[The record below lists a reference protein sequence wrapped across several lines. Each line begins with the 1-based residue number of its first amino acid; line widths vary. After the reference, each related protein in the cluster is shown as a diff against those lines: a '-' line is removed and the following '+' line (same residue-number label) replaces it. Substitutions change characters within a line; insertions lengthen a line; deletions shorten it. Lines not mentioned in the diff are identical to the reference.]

1 MKLNAKPYL
10 VIALVLLALGL
21 AACAPAEPQVIRE
34 TVEVVVE
41 KEVTVVE
48 TVEVE
53 KIVEVERE
61 AEETPSRYNQAPEL
75 AGLVAAGER
84 PPVDE
89 RLPTNPKVIT
99 PVEEVGRYGGTWR
112 TALRGGGDNAWL
124 VRTIAY
130 EHLVSW
136 TPDWT
141 GIEPNVAES
150 FEVNEDATEFTFKLR
165 EGLRWSDG
173 EFFTADD
180 ILFWYEDII
189 LNEEVTPSPP
199 NWMVVN
205 DKVGVVEKVDDYTV
219 KFTFSAPNGLFLQR
233 VATPSGWPITT
244 LPKHYLSQFHINYNP
259 DANSIAEEL
268 GYASWGE
275 HMQFYTDFSGRFSDA
290 DLPVLWAWKLTS
302 PYGENTTLV
311 VAERNPYYW
320 KVDTAGNQLPYIDRV
335 IYDVGNDVEVL
346 VLKAL
351 NGEIDMQDRHIAT
364 LTNKALFFDNQE
376 QGNYHFFDTT
386 PSSMNTFIVA
396 LNLTH
401 QDPGLRETFQ
411 NKDFR
416 IGLSHAINRQE
427 IIDLMFVGQGE
438 PYQLAP
444 RPSSPFYNERLA
456 KQYTEYDPELANQIL
471 DEAGFERG
479 PDGIRLTPT
488 GEPISFQLDVAA
500 VQTDRIDISELI
512 SGYFAEV
519 GVDMQVNTIDRTLL
533 YERKEANA
541 HDAVVWGGDGGLDVI
556 LEPRWYFPF
565 SGESNFAT
573 PWALW
578 YNNPESELAQEPPEA
593 AKEQMDLYNQLK
605 ATPTLEGQQE
615 IMQQILEI
623 AADQF
628 WAIGTSL
635 PAPGYGIV
643 SNDMRNVPQVIPGSW
658 LYPNPGPTNPSQYFF
673 VK

>member
-1 MKLNAKPYL
+1 MKLNTKHYL

-21 AACAPAEPQVIRE
+21 AACAPAEPQVIKE

-41 KEVTVVE
+41 KEVKVVE

-53 KIVEVERE
+53 KIVEVEKA
-61 AEETPSRYNQAPEL
+61 AEETPSRYNQAPEM
-75 AGLVAAGER
+75 AGLVAAGEL

-89 RLPTNPKVIT
+89 RLPLNPKVIT

-112 TALRGGGDNAWL
+112 TALRGGGDNAWIL
-124 VRTIAY
+124 RTIGY
-130 EHLVSW
+130 ENLVSW

-141 GIEPNVAES
+141 GLEPNVAES
-150 FEVNEDATEFTFKLR
+150 WEVSDDATEFTFHLR
-165 EGLRWSDG
+165 EGLKWSDG
-173 EFFTADD
+173 EPFTADD
-180 ILFWYEDII
+180 ILFWYED
-189 LNEEVTPSPP
+189 LLMDEDVPTTAPD
-199 NWMVVN
+199 WMSVN
-205 DKVGVVEKVDDYTV
+205 GQVGVVEKIDDYTV
-219 KFTFSAPNGLFLQR
+219 KFTFAGPNGLFLQQL
-233 VATPSGWPITT
+233 ATPSAQDVVTR
-244 LPKHYLSQFHINYNP
+244 PKHYLQQFHLKYNP
-259 DANSIAEEL
+259 EAENL
-268 GYASWGE
+268 ASDLDFASWGE
-275 HMQFYTDFSGRFSDA
+275 MMDSRQGGRNEDA
-290 DLPVLWAWKLTS
+290 DFPTLWAWHLNI

-320 KVDTAGNQLPYIDRV
+320 KVDTEGNQLPYIDRV

-346 VLKAL
+346 VLKGL

-364 LTNKALFFDNQE
+364 LSNKALFFDNQE

-386 PSSMNTFIVA
+386 PSSMNTYILA

-401 QDPGLRETFQ
+401 PDPGLRETFQ

-416 IGLSHAINRQE
+416 IALSHAINRQE

-444 RPSSPFYNERLA
+444 RPSSPFYNEQLA
-456 KQYTEYDPELANQIL
+456 KQYTEYDPDLANQIL

-488 GEPISFQLDVAA
+488 GEPISFQLDVTS
-500 VQTDRIDISELI
+500 VQADRIDISELI

-519 GVDMQVNTIDRTLL
+519 GVDMKVNTIDRTLL
-533 YERKEANA
+533 YERKDSNA
-541 HDAVVWGGDGGLDVI
+541 QDAVVWGGDGGLDVI

-565 SGESNFAT
+565 SHESNFAT
-573 PWALW
+573 PWAYW
-578 YNNPESELAQEPPEA
+578 YMNSEDPLAQEPPEA
-593 AKEQMDLYNQLK
+593 AKKQMELYNQLK

-615 IMQQILEI
+615 IMKQILEI
-623 AADQF
+623 AADEF
-628 WAIGTSL
+628 WAIGISL

-643 SNDMRNVPQVIPGSW
+643 SNNMRNVPQLIPGSW
-658 LYPNPGPTNPSQYFF
+658 LYPNPGPTNTSQYFF